1 MVGLNL
7 GNLLKQQQQPAG
19 LEPSDPWD
27 KDKVKNPERFSDLH
41 RIICEKVIFVDAA
54 KLKSAY

>member
-1 MVGLNL
+1 MVGLKL
-7 GNLLKQQQQPAG
+7 GNLLKQQQQQPAG

-41 RIICEKVIFVDAA
+41 RIIFEKAS
-54 KLKSAY
+54 LSN